1 MHHGVLHG
9 RVLHESVLRIGKTSC
24 LVSWSS
30 CWNFYAH
37 FERQVAPE
45 KEHPPES
52 KHRGYA
58 DHACAAAVQQ
68 QFAQGTALTCW
79 YDPKHDAVAFEAPDD
94 GKLIGGWVGA
104 GFGIVFM
111 SIGVFA
117 SLVALA
123 ALLAWAAPKAARL
136 LVVELLTDV
145 EESDADPDD
154 EVTFAE
160 NPSVMLALAR
170 ESGATPP
177 TAVAI
182 AWAPGETAEAAALR
196 RNAPYA
202 KGVQI

>member
-1 MHHGVLHG
+1 
-9 RVLHESVLRIGKTSC
+9 
-24 LVSWSS
+24 
-30 CWNFYAH
+30 
-37 FERQVAPE
+37 
-45 KEHPPES
+45 
-52 KHRGYA
+52 
-58 DHACAAAVQQ
+58 
-68 QFAQGTALTCW
+68 
-79 YDPKHDAVAFEAPDD
+79 
-94 GKLIGGWVGA
+94 
-104 GFGIVFM
+104 M

-182 AWAPGETAEAAALR
+182 AWAPEETAEAAALR

>member
-1 MHHGVLHG
+1 
-9 RVLHESVLRIGKTSC
+9 
-24 LVSWSS
+24 
-30 CWNFYAH
+30 
-37 FERQVAPE
+37 
-45 KEHPPES
+45 
-52 KHRGYA
+52 
-58 DHACAAAVQQ
+58 
-68 QFAQGTALTCW
+68 
-79 YDPKHDAVAFEAPDD
+79 
-94 GKLIGGWVGA
+94 
-104 GFGIVFM
+104 M

-136 LVVELLTDV
+136 RVVELLTDV
-145 EESDADPDD
+145 EESNAENQMHMDLD

-160 NPSVMLALAR
+160 NPSVMLAR

-182 AWAPGETAEAAALR
+182 AWAPEETAEAAALR